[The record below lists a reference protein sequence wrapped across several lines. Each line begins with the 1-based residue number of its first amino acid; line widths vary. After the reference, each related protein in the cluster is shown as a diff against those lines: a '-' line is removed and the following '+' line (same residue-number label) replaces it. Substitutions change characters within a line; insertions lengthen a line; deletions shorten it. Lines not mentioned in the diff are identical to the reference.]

1 MSAEFRELLKK
12 VGSGPHTSKALTRS
26 EAAHAA
32 QLILDGTATPAQIG
46 AFLIAH
52 RMKRPV
58 ADELAGFLDTFD
70 RHCPPLVALDLRS
83 RVVVLGNP
91 YDGRDRTVPLAPVTA
106 LILAAAQVPVL
117 MHGGDRIATK
127 FGLPLIEIWQALGV
141 EFRHQS
147 RTQVRQLLAQTQL
160 SLLYTPEHFPATHA
174 VNNYRAEVGKRPP
187 LATVELIW
195 TPYTGPVHL
204 IAGFVHPPTERF
216 MQETLAL
223 RGLGSYTLI
232 KGLEGSGDLPR
243 ERTAIISTL
252 HPDATTPERLK
263 LRARDYDLQGPDLP
277 LRSLEDLVE
286 QIQTALAGEA
296 TEYFRAAVWNGGFY
310 LWSAGAAESLEAG
323 FDQARSLLE
332 SGAVAETLARLQQ
345 ATQTPALV

>member
-26 EAAHAA
+26 EAAQAA

-58 ADELAGFLDTFD
+58 AAELAGFLDAFD
-70 RHCPPLVALDLRS
+70 RACPPLVALDLRS
-83 RVVVLGNP
+83 RVVVLGTP
-91 YDGRDRTVPLAPVTA
+91 YDGRDRTAPVTPVTA
-106 LILAAAQVPVL
+106 LILAAAGVPAL

-127 FGLPLIEIWQALGV
+127 FGLPLTEIWQALSV
-141 EFRHQS
+141 EFRHHNRSQL
-147 RTQVRQLLAQTQL
+147 RQILGQTQL
-160 SLLYTPEHFPATHA
+160 SFLYTPEHFPATSI
-174 VNNYRAEVGKRPP
+174 VNDYRAEIGKRPP
-187 LATVELIW
+187 IATVELIW

-223 RGLGSYTLI
+223 RGLQSYTLI

-252 HPDATTPERLK
+252 YPGQAEPERVK
-263 LRARDYDLQGPDLP
+263 LHARDYGLEGPDLP
-277 LRSLEDLVE
+277 LNSLEELVGE
-286 QIQTALAGEA
+286 IQTALTGEE
-296 TEYFRAAVWNGGFY
+296 TDYFRAAVWNGGFY
-310 LWSAGAAESLEAG
+310 LWAAGATESLESG
-323 FDQARSLLE
+323 FAEARSLLK
-332 SGAVAETLARLQQ
+332 SGAAAEALAKVQQ
-345 ATQTPALV
+345 ATQAPALV